1 LFKDFTFF
9 HFHGCPL
16 SFWVLYWLWGFET
29 LRFYFFIIF
38 FSGVDF
44 FMCVC

>member
-9 HFHGCPL
+9 HFHGCRDFEGL
-16 SFWVLYWLWGFET
+16 RLWGFT
-29 LRFYFFIIF
+29 FLLFF